1 MCNVCTQFQAGCA
14 ALLRASSNGST
25 ESARVLIEAGA
36 DINLANS
43 SGNTP
48 LSVAARNGHI
58 AIVKLL
64 LEAGALVDT
73 VDTVSHA
80 YFYDQKSV
88 ISY

>member
-1 MCNVCTQFQAGCA
+1 MY
-14 ALLRASSNGST
+14 RASLDGRV
-25 ESARVLIEAGA
+25 ESARLLIEAGA

-64 LEAGALVDT
+64 LEAGALVNT
-73 VDTVSHA
+73 IDTVSHT
-80 YFYDQKSV
+80 YLKKT
-88 ISY
+88 ISYQINSFLV